1 MLFEATSEI
10 KIDLSKSL
18 NCYTVS
24 VSWKICER
32 KSVVKLGPGISFSW
46 KRAVGI
52 TKVKRSISKSTG
64 IPTTRSGRRNKLGRW
79 MGMK

>member
-1 MLFEATSEI
+1 
-10 KIDLSKSL
+10 
-18 NCYTVS
+18 
-24 VSWKICER
+24 
-32 KSVVKLGPGISFSW
+32 VVKLGPGISFSW

-52 TKVKRSISKSTG
+52 TKVKRSISRSTG